1 MEGRLTMSS
10 YVYTN
15 FDNETVEVEI
25 SEEIQSFLEADDKR
39 VHREERKAKRY
50 ERHFKP
56 YSWNNYHLFSVAS
69 CEDEYN
75 KFVERV
81 ANEEQENDILQKIY
95 EVLDTCTP
103 KQKERFLLYA
113 VEGLT
118 LEKIAEIQDVDFT
131 SVRQSIKQVKRKIKI
146 IFKKA

>member
-75 KFVERV
+75 NFVERV

-113 VEGLT
+113 VKGYNYRKIAKIENTSHTAIEKTVEKVMKKIYLT
-118 LEKIAEIQDVDFT
+118 LE
-131 SVRQSIKQVKRKIKI
+131 
-146 IFKKA
+146 

>member
-1 MEGRLTMSS
+1 MSS

-25 SEEIQSFLEADDKR
+25 SEEIQSFLEAGDKR

-75 KFVERV
+75 NFVERV

-118 LEKIAEIQDVDFT
+118 LEKIAEKEQCAKQ
-131 SVRQSIKQVKRKIKI
+131 SVHETICFVIKKIKI
-146 IFKKA
+146 FLENA